1 MDIGRVRI
9 TPAVRTTIADPNYKP
24 KPNVAI
30 SELNGVNITTKTQG
44 DVLVYDANTDTY
56 ISSPISI
63 SSVSIQR
70 LKGGKF

>member
-30 SELNGVNITTKTQG
+30 SELNGVNVTTRNQG
-44 DVLVYDANTDTY
+44 DVLVYDANTDNY
-56 ISSPISI
+56 ISSPISTSAI
-63 SSVSIQR
+63 SITSIT
-70 LKGGKF
+70 GGHF

>member
-30 SELNGVNITTKTQG
+30 SEISGVNVTTKTQG
-44 DVLVYDANTDTY
+44 DLLVYDANTDTY
-56 ISSPISI
+56 LSSPINTGAI
-63 SSVSIQR
+63 IILKV
-70 LKGGKF
+70 KGGKF